1 MLILLMMNARV
12 TVAGPAT
19 VVAGARVYVAPFTFF
34 AYRFTAGASG

>member
-1 MLILLMMNARV
+1 MLILLMTNARV

-19 VVAGARVYVAPFTFF
+19 VVAGARVYVASSTFF